1 MRLFDSTVAEC
12 VLWGTESWTP
22 RAEEL
27 RRMSVAQQ
35 TMLRRI
41 VGSGRRKDEPW
52 SDWIQRATGRARQVA
67 RSAAVK
73 EWVPEHFRRKWNWAG
88 KVART
93 PLTEW
98 VYKVTSW
105 RDSSWQA
112 MANDLGALRPF
123 RPSRRRW
130 MRFEDCLRRFCSDS
144 GLGDWQVKAG
154 ETEVWKELSA
164 DFMRWAAEAKFDD

>member
-1 MRLFDSTVAEC
+1 MV
-12 VLWGTESWTP
+12 
-22 RAEEL
+22 
-27 RRMSVAQQ
+27 
-35 TMLRRI
+35 
-41 VGSGRRKDEPW
+41 
-52 SDWIQRATGRARQVA
+52 

-73 EWVPEHFRRKWNWAG
+73 EWVPEHFRRKWDWAG
-88 KVART
+88 KVSRT
-93 PLTEW
+93 HLTEW
-98 VYKVTSW
+98 VYKITTW

-112 MANDLGALRPF
+112 MANDLGALRPL